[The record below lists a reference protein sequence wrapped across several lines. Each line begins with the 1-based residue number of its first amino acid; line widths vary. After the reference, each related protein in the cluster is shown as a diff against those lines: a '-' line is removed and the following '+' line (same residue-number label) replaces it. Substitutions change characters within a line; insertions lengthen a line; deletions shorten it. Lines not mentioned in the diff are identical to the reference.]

1 MDFLASSFPC
11 HHQSVPTSSPLSP
24 HFPLLPIYFLLGLSL
39 CRMDSVWRCHYNK
52 KGELGERR
60 KKKQAGLGL
69 FHIAN
74 RKQGK
79 VLHENNIQWN
89 LWNKD
94 TAGPCKSVLI
104 SEVSLIRRFPYNSCN
119 IMLYNSGPR
128 TLVHIVEVSVIGESV
143 FGGST
148 VLTLYH
154 IAIHQVYQTEGGVI
168 YYAHIP
174 WCYHFHHTTS
184 KSTTLYTTAIIDVQG
199 KKQ

>member
-39 CRMDSVWRCHYNK
+39 CRMDSVWHCHYNK

-79 VLHENNIQWN
+79 VLHENNI
-89 LWNKD
+89 
-94 TAGPCKSVLI
+94 
-104 SEVSLIRRFPYNSCN
+104 
-119 IMLYNSGPR
+119 
-128 TLVHIVEVSVIGESV
+128 
-143 FGGST
+143 
-148 VLTLYH
+148 LTLYH

-199 KKQ
+199 KKAIGSFNEKGSHN